1 MTCRYAHKRVAL
13 LFTAVQ
19 TAPVAQVID
28 WPSHGRGTSPSAE
41 QRARLMAGGKAP
53 PEAADAD
60 K

>member
-19 TAPVAQVID
+19 TAPTARVID
-28 WPSHGRGTSPSAE
+28 WPSRSRGTSNSAE
-41 QRARLMAGGKAP
+41 HRARLMAGGKLP